1 MIILINLI
9 VGIILST
16 TDLYI
21 INYYMCLKNKFKR
34 DKTYQQRIIFIT
46 SFILLL
52 FINYPT
58 IANIMKLILIIL
70 VAYLIGL
77 LYNSSHIQNIKNSII
92 YLFINLII
100 HVIISCIFSWIFN
113 ITFNTTYIN
122 YFISY
127 TLLINC
133 IKRYVL
139 FIGLSVFN
147 EKSYATHMSKLLH
160 FKLISICLFTYF
172 AITIAINNK
181 ALFYFPDVGRTFVFV
196 IFISIASLIF
206 FDRYQVKHEKIER
219 DLIITTQN
227 ITKEK
232 EYLKKYND
240 SADEIR
246 KMRHNMHN
254 DLNIIYGYLNS
265 NEFDDA
271 MKHVCHLLGDMNKTS
286 AIIHVG
292 HTSIDSIIDDKIK
305 VMAAKDITY
314 TEEIVSVNIGNIDV
328 NTIAILVGLA
338 LDNAIEA
345 AEKVDSGREVKLEI
359 MNRKN
364 YLVLHIENSIIPG
377 SHPTFNKTSKLTD
390 PMNHGYG
397 VKQINH
403 IAKQYNG
410 NAKFEVNHNFV
421 TLKIILDMRLNED
434 PSL

>member
-1 MIILINLI
+1 MNLLFNIII
-9 VGIILST
+9 GIILSLL
-16 TDLYI
+16 DFYL
-21 INYYMCLKNKFKR
+21 INFYV
-34 DKTYQQRIIFIT
+34 KTHMDITKYPKEKSLIFRYFIIFILLIISNCHIKNYLLKLLFNLLSIIININAYRKMT
-46 SFILLL
+46 IKDFKFSLLYLMFISIIHFITILL
-52 FINYPT
+52 F
-58 IANIMKLILIIL
+58 
-70 VAYLIGL
+70 
-77 LYNSSHIQNIKNSII
+77 S
-92 YLFINLII
+92 YLFN
-100 HVIISCIFSWIFN
+100 ISLLTYYFHYPLPLTFLVLIFN
-113 ITFNTTYIN
+113 RYLVYIVLLLSKYKSSFNFNLFKTATVFLLV
-122 YFISY
+122 YF
-127 TLLINC
+127 C
-133 IKRYVL
+133 
-139 FIGLSVFN
+139 
-147 EKSYATHMSKLLH
+147 
-160 FKLISICLFTYF
+160 
-172 AITIAINNK
+172 ITILMFNK
-181 ALFYFPDVGRTFVFV
+181 SLFYFPDIGRTFVFV

-410 NAKFEVNHNFV
+410 NAKFEVSHNFV

>member
-1 MIILINLI
+1 MNILMNLIIGIVLALIELYLIYFHTKNMVIKLNLENNTTSSNSAYIICYILLLISNCIINDYILKLFILII
-9 VGIILST
+9 T
-16 TDLYI
+16 LYI
-21 INYYMCLKNKFKR
+21 INISYKICIRN
-34 DKTYQQRIIFIT
+34 IIQITFTFLFLQFLTEFAIT
-46 SFILLL
+46 S
-52 FINYPT
+52 
-58 IANIMKLILIIL
+58 M
-70 VAYLIGL
+70 
-77 LYNSSHIQNIKNSII
+77 
-92 YLFINLII
+92 
-100 HVIISCIFSWIFN
+100 FSWL
-113 ITFNTTYIN
+113 FNTSLSTLYIN
-122 YFISY
+122 YFLSYAMLTILIEKYSLYFILSIYFKVFTQRNLSIFKFIS
-127 TLLINC
+127 I
-133 IKRYVL
+133 IL
-139 FIGLSVFN
+139 FI
-147 EKSYATHMSKLLH
+147 
-160 FKLISICLFTYF
+160 YF
-172 AITIAINNK
+172 GITIIFNNI

-328 NTIAILVGLA
+328 NTIAILIGLA

-345 AEKVDSGREVKLEI
+345 AEKVDSGRKVKLEI

-410 NAKFEVNHNFV
+410 NAKFEVSHNFV